1 MRFVAPIVAFGL
13 VIVSTTSA
21 AAQVL
26 GPKPV
31 FVEPDLSKVELGRL
45 LFYDPI
51 LSGNKNISCATCH
64 HPKLGTS
71 DGLSLG
77 IGEGGAGLGE
87 KRKFDV
93 ENPPEQ
99 RIPRNSPGLWNLGAT
114 EFTTFFHDGRL
125 ETDPTRENGIRT
137 PLGTHM
143 RSGFNSALAA
153 QAMFPVL
160 SPDEMAGHYSENDVS
175 KAVRLGLLTQE
186 GGAWDL
192 IAARVAAI
200 PEYEQRFSLVAP
212 GDAITFSAIA
222 NVIADF
228 IAFEWRADNSPFDL
242 AMRGEAEL
250 PEDAARGMQLFYGK
264 AGCSTCHSGWF
275 QTDHKFHSIAMP
287 QIGPGKAARFESH
300 VRDDGRLRVTGD
312 AEDAFA
318 FRTPSLRNVT
328 LTAPY
333 GHNGGYAQLE
343 DVVRHHLDPEGSLRT
358 YSLELAVLP
367 DFAGA
372 KDHQALSDPEIMDA
386 IAKSSDLPKISLT
399 DQEISALLS
408 FLGSLEDPAERL
420 GVPEKVPSGLHV
432 DQ

>member
-1 MRFVAPIVAFGL
+1 MRFVAPIVAFG
-13 VIVSTTSA
+13 VVVVSIMPA
-21 AAQVL
+21 AAQDL
-26 GPKPV
+26 GPKPE
-31 FVEPDLSKVELGRL
+31 FVEPDLDEVELGRL

-87 KRKFDV
+87 KRKLDA

-125 ETDPTRENGIRT
+125 EADPTRENGIRT

-175 KAVRLGLLTQE
+175 QAVRLGLLTQE

-192 IAARVAAI
+192 IAARIAAI
-200 PEYEQRFSLVAP
+200 PEYEQRFSLIAP

-242 AMRGEAEL
+242 AMRGEADL
-250 PEDAARGMQLFYGK
+250 PEEAARGMQLFYGM

-312 AEDAFA
+312 AEDSFA

-333 GHNGGYAQLE
+333 GHSGAYARLE
-343 DVVRHHLDPEGSLRT
+343 DVVRHHLDPEGSLHT
-358 YSLELAVLP
+358 YTLELAVLP
-367 DFAGA
+367 DFPGA
-372 KDHQALSDPEIMDA
+372 KDHQAFSDPEIMDA